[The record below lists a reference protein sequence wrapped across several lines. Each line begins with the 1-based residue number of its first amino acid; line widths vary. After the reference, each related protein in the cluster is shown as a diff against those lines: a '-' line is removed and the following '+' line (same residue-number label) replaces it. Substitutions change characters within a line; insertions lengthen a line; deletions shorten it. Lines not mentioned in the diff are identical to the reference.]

1 MWIISDTFQTFE
13 KAQGWEG
20 TNKAKSNCSP
30 VFDLVLARSP
40 AYNVILE
47 IQKYKVS
54 YIGNTSI
61 NVNMIAIRV
70 FES

>member
-1 MWIISDTFQTFE
+1 M
-13 KAQGWEG
+13 
-20 TNKAKSNCSP
+20 
-30 VFDLVLARSP
+30 FDLVLARSP

-61 NVNMIAIRV
+61 NVNMIVIRV